1 MEEELSVLTSSAER
15 GNAAM
20 AVITIS
26 RNFGAGGITLGDR
39 LAKDLGYRLVNDQLI
54 REVADSVG
62 VSCEQ
67 IECFEERGTSKLDR
81 LLNLIVSPKFLERHA
96 DKHGYVYEKAYVD
109 EVKSVIVNLY
119 EKGDCVIIGRGGN
132 ITLQGYPGTVH
143 VLLVADDEHRRRF
156 LMSKY
161 KMTESQA
168 DKAIKRADMIRRRF
182 LDCFDP
188 ESSHD
193 DPRLYTIVLNMNH
206 LTMDKA
212 VEIVKSL
219 IYQ

>member
-1 MEEELSVLTSSAER
+1 
-15 GNAAM
+15 M

-26 RNFGAGGITLGDR
+26 RNFGAGGITLGER
-39 LAKDLGYRLVNDQLI
+39 LAKDLEYRFVNDQLI
-54 REVADSVG
+54 KEVADNVG

-67 IECFEERGTSKLDR
+67 IECFEKRGTSKLDK
-81 LLNLIVSPKFLERHA
+81 LLNLIVSPQFLERHA
-96 DKHGYVYEKAYVD
+96 DKHGYVYEKSYAD

-119 EKGDCVIIGRGGN
+119 EKGNCVIIGRGGN
-132 ITLQGYPGTVH
+132 LTLQGYPGTVH
-143 VLLVADDEHRRRF
+143 VLLVADDDHRRRF

-168 DKAIKRADMIRRRF
+168 DKAIKRADMIRKRF
-182 LDCFDP
+182 LDCFAP
-188 ESSHD
+188 EVNHD